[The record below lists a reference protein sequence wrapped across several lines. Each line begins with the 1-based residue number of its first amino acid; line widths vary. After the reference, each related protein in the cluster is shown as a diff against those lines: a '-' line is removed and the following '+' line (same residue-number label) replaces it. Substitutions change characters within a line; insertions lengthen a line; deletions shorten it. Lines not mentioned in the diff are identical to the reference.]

1 MSIRPLLL
9 SLSFT
14 IASPAVLCSQTEALP
29 PTVPVDS
36 ALTQL
41 VAQYQA
47 ALQQLVSERD
57 TANERALPAL
67 VPDAYFYQLLSA
79 PTLYSAPVHQ
89 TVGSRLS
96 HSDPQMLRLQAVN
109 SVLARLY
116 TQHPSLVVQ
125 TEEAVREQ
133 GKLRE
138 DIAEKIHAQDQLSS
152 HLVAASLKPQADEV
166 AEVKTRR
173 PNFWKFP
180 GTASFHFTQNY
191 YSKNWVGQENRYS
204 GLSTLILNANYN
216 DERHLTWNNNL
227 NMGLG
232 FQTNK
237 SDKRRTF
244 RPTTNSI
251 VYTTNAGLKAI
262 KTWSYTANVRVAT
275 QIVPVYDPNTDRVS
289 TDFLSPMDVTI
300 GPGMGSPFKFGKK
313 KKFTGNINIQ
323 PLAYNIKYVQRAS
336 LVTRYGVR
344 PGHHSKHTFGPS
356 INVTY
361 VWPIA
366 TQVKWTGGINW
377 YSNLHLTRI
386 DWTNRFDFTVNK
398 FISATL
404 NIHPIFDDSSPQW
417 KGKHD
422 YIRMEENLS
431 LGLTYNF

>member
-1 MSIRPLLL
+1 MFRHILSIALFATIIPVSSFSQEAPEKKQQADTLSSSLLR
-9 SLSFT
+9 
-14 IASPAVLCSQTEALP
+14 
-29 PTVPVDS
+29 
-36 ALTQL
+36 
-41 VAQYQA
+41 QYEA
-47 ALQQLVSERD
+47 ALQFLADQRD
-57 TANERALPAL
+57 SANASVVAVP
-67 VPDAYFYQLLSA
+67 VPDAYFFQMLSA
-79 PTLYSAPVHQ
+79 PTLYAAPMHQ
-89 TVGSRLS
+89 MVGETTEAT
-96 HSDPQMLRLQAVN
+96 DPEMLRLQAIN
-109 SVLARLY
+109 RALARLY
-116 TQHPSLVVQ
+116 TGYPYLVRQ
-125 TEEAVREQ
+125 TEAEIKEQ
-133 GKLRE
+133 GQLRE
-138 DIAEKIHAQDQLSS
+138 DIADKIHTVDQLASK
-152 HLVAASLKPQADEV
+152 VAAASLKPTAGDEV
-166 AEVKTRR
+166 VEVKTRR

-180 GTASFHFTQNY
+180 GSASLHFTQNY
-191 YSKNWVGQENRYS
+191 YSKNWAGQENRYS
-204 GLSTLILNANYN
+204 GLSTLVLNANYN

-244 RPTTNSI
+244 RPTTNTI
-251 VYTTNAGLKAI
+251 IYTTNAGLKAI

-289 TDFLSPMDVTI
+289 MDFLSPMDITI
-300 GPGMGSPFKFGKK
+300 GPGMGSPYKFGKK

-323 PLAYNIKYVQRAS
+323 PLAYNIRYVQRES

-356 INVTY
+356 ITVTY
-361 VWPIA
+361 VWPIVA
-366 TQVKWTGGINW
+366 QVKWTGGINW

-398 FISATL
+398 FVSATL
-404 NIHPIFDDSSPQW
+404 NIHPIFDDTSPQF